1 MFSLIK
7 ILRLAGIA
15 GPGVL
20 AAELSAYNVDPNSV
34 SVSGFSAGGFM
45 AAQLGVAY
53 SDTFKIGFGV
63 LAGGPYDCA
72 RNQHYTN
79 CMYNLTPSITQ
90 PVANMKSWSGNQI
103 DPIANLPNRKI
114 YMQVGSADT
123 TVGPKPLNQLKAQ
136 LANFVG
142 QSKVSFVT
150 TNGAAHVFPTDFSAT
165 GNNNCG
171 RAASPYISNCGYDG
185 AGDVLK
191 WMYGALNPRTNRA
204 LSGTLVSF
212 AQTGTK
218 GASGMDT
225 TGYLYVPQVCQDGS
239 TVCKLHVALHGCQ
252 QSYGHIGSKFIDNT
266 GYNKWADANKI
277 IILYPQA
284 KVDHTVH
291 SIWGGTMLSNSNACF
306 DWMGWYGSNA
316 DQRGGAQVAA
326 MVNQVN
332 KITSG
337 YTG

>member
-185 AGDVLK
+185 AGAVLK

-204 LSGTLVSF
+204 LSGTLVFRADRHEGGLRNGHYWVS
-212 AQTGTK
+212 
-218 GASGMDT
+218 
-225 TGYLYVPQVCQDGS
+225 VC
-239 TVCKLHVALHGCQ
+239 AP
-252 QSYGHIGSKFIDNT
+252 
-266 GYNKWADANKI
+266 DANKI